1 MSNYPAGADNDPRAP
16 WRQKELPEV
25 EVEVW
30 ASNTLS
36 RAALIRVHDYKE
48 LPPDSER
55 DEEGHVTYMRNIDFS
70 DCNFN
75 EAFKHQCY
83 TVKEIFET
91 LRMVVNDIN
100 IHGIENNN
108 NLQLLNRLA
117 NEGELWTVDEEEV
130 VRA

>member
-1 MSNYPAGADNDPRAP
+1 MSNYPLGADNDSRAP
-16 WRQKELPEV
+16 WNQSESSEI

-36 RAALIRVHDYKE
+36 RAALIKVTDYKE

-55 DEEGHVTYMRNIDFS
+55 DEEGYTTYMRNIDFS
-70 DCNFN
+70 NCNFN